1 MMSMPPE
8 PTSADATL
16 RALTEQVHELTTE
29 ISRIRE
35 SMVTAAEWDN
45 QMRTDRQQALD
56 QTLATLRI
64 RLGILTIST
73 LVLLG
78 SHLLIGLW
86 FFTR

>member
-1 MMSMPPE
+1 MTTPPGA
-8 PTSADATL
+8 TSDDTAL
-16 RALTEQVHELTTE
+16 RALAEQVHELTTE

-35 SMVTAAEWDN
+35 SIVTAAEWDN

-56 QTLATLRI
+56 QTLATVRA

-73 LVLLG
+73 LILVG